1 MSLAAATGHPQ
12 PPSDISSADQARA
25 LCASV
30 RSAACVL
37 SDLIDSE
44 TELIAAGRAH
54 EIEKHQGDKA
64 ELSASYLEQMTRLKR
79 NAEAVRDLA
88 PDEIA
93 SLRPL
98 LQELGAKLLRN
109 QDALAAI
116 LAISERLIRAAA
128 LKAATADS
136 GPQIYGND
144 GEVSTAT
151 VNNPATA
158 LDRQF

>member
-1 MSLAAATGHPQ
+1 MSRDAAVAERPEITSG
-12 PPSDISSADQARA
+12 SEARA
-25 LCASV
+25 LCAAV

-44 TELIAAGRAH
+44 TELIASGMAH

-64 ELSASYLEQMTRLKR
+64 ELSAAYLAQMTRLKR
-79 NAEAVRDLA
+79 NAAAVRDLA
-88 PDEIA
+88 PDEIV

-128 LKAATADS
+128 LKAVAADS
-136 GPQIYGND
+136 GPSTYGIG
-144 GEVSTAT
+144 GEVTLPPAT
-151 VNNPATA
+151 NPATTF
-158 LDRQF
+158 DRQL